1 MLERLAESTSLK
13 ARIIS
18 LVALALLLVMSF
30 FPLISANQ
38 DTSAASEAL
47 VRLQSRAIS
56 GDGLR
61 ALHQTRQEELRESG
75 LASIADTIEQA
86 QEDLKSRLGKLVST
100 TGMSIASIDLL
111 KPRPEHG
118 AMAVGAKVT
127 LSGPS
132 TPILAGIRSIDASS
146 PFLKISSLQMRS
158 SDMGLGGA
166 GPRPAWSASVTVEAH
181 YVITQEGQRR

>member
-1 MLERLAESTSLK
+1 MLERFAESISLK

-18 LVALALLLVMSF
+18 MAALALLLAMSF
-30 FPLISANQ
+30 FPLIAANQ
-38 DTSAASEAL
+38 DTIAAAEAL

-61 ALHQTRQEELRESG
+61 ALYQMRQGELRNSG
-75 LASIADTIEQA
+75 LASMADTIEQA
-86 QEDLKSRLGKLVST
+86 QEDLKSRLGKLVSAP
-100 TGMSIASIDLL
+100 GMSVASIDLL

-118 AMAVGAKVT
+118 AIAVGAKVT

-132 TPILAGIRSIDASS
+132 SPILAGIKSIDASS
-146 PFLKISSLQMRS
+146 SFLKISSLQMRS

-166 GPRPAWSASVTVEAH
+166 GPRPAWSASLTVEAH